1 MDSTEIKYINDLLNS
16 DKVTE
21 ANQILNK
28 LVPENTVDYW
38 LLKGRIEQKLQ
49 NWGAAINA
57 FSNVLEIDNNNKEA
71 ESSIHIIQN
80 ILNFWN
86 PEMFNP

>member
-1 MDSTEIKYINDLLNS
+1 MLNS

-21 ANQILNK
+21 AKQKLNK
-28 LVPENTVDYW
+28 LVPENSVDYW

-57 FSNVLEIDNNNKEA
+57 FLKVLEIDENNKEA
-71 ESSIHIIQN
+71 ENSIHIIQN